1 MGPSELAAAR
11 YWQGSKLV
19 DDCRVGPLVRGP
31 LDEATGKYTQVV
43 EPVWSGLAGV
53 KRNLQATEVDSG
65 GRLLTVTRWQ
75 VSLPVE
81 GTEAVREGMVVEVV
95 RARYDQSLQGAR
107 VVLTSPAEG
116 SVIALRRFEGRSES

>member
-11 YWQGSKLV
+11 YGQSSTLV
-19 DDCRVGPLVRGP
+19 DDCRVGPLVRGT
-31 LDEATGKYTQVV
+31 LDEATGTYTQVV

-65 GRLLTVTRWQ
+65 GRLLTVTSWQ

-95 RARYDQSLQGAR
+95 RPRYDPSLQGAR